1 MIVERED
8 ERVER
13 ERDGGDVGGERNRR
27 GRKIISTQKRR
38 EKGLKVGMVVLT
50 KIPLKEGQFR

>member
-27 GRKIISTQKRR
+27 GRKIISTQNRR